1 MTFAGPQDTGA
12 HHGQVIV
19 LTGPPGAGKSTVARL
34 LADAYEPSVHLH
46 TDDFW
51 HYIRRGAI
59 AAYLPEAHRQNEV
72 VVGVL
77 ARAAFGY
84 AAGGYTVVVDGIVGP
99 WFLGSYHE
107 ARKDA
112 GIPMQY
118 VVLRPDQDTTVHRAT
133 TRTGEGA
140 LTAPEPVRS
149 LHRQFSGLAELEAH
163 VVDSTGWTAEET
175 ATRVLA
181 GLRADAYVLSGT

>member
-1 MTFAGPQDTGA
+1 MTLAGPEATA
-12 HHGQVIV
+12 ARGQVIV

-99 WFLGSYHE
+99 WFLDSYRE
-107 ARKDA
+107 VRDET
-112 GIPMQY
+112 GVPMQY
-118 VVLRPDQDTTVHRAT
+118 VVLRPDQDTTVLRAT
-133 TRTGEGA
+133 TRRGEHA
-140 LTAPEPVRS
+140 LTVPEPVRS
-149 LHRQFSGLAELEAH
+149 LHRQFSGLGELEAH
-163 VVDSTGWTAEET
+163 VVDSTGWTAEDT
-175 ATRVLA
+175 AARVLA
-181 GLRADAYVLSGT
+181 GLRAGVYALPGA